1 MSEREP
7 HDDDELDE
15 EEDDE
20 EEESPPP
27 PKAKSK
33 TASASASKSGA
44 SRDKA
49 TASAAKPTVIT
60 TERAVAIGI
69 IALAVGGLG
78 GWFGQIQKTKA
89 ALRAEIAAA
98 PAGSG
103 VPAGPCGAWQ
113 SKICSGTGDQSAAC
127 QQAKGAAE
135 LLVPSTCESALG
147 TVPETLAKVKA
158 GRASCD
164 KLVTKICADLSP
176 GSKTCDMVK
185 QRTPSFPTER
195 CDQMLK
201 SYDKVI
207 GELKQM
213 DQGGGGMQMGG
224 PRMPPGG
231 MPPGG
236 MPPGGMPPGGAQP
249 AGMPPGAMPHSGG
262 MPHITLPQSPPHP

>member
-1 MSEREP
+1 MSEP
-7 HDDDELDE
+7 KDDERDELDE
-15 EEDDE
+15 DEEE

-33 TASASASKSGA
+33 AASGSSSKSAGGRDKVSASASKPA
-44 SRDKA
+44 L
-49 TASAAKPTVIT
+49 IT

-78 GWFGQIQKTKA
+78 GWFGQVQKTKA

-103 VPAGPCGAWQ
+103 APAGPCGAWQ

-127 QQAKGAAE
+127 QEAKGAAE
-135 LLVPSTCESALG
+135 LLLPTTCEAALG

-164 KLVTKICADLSP
+164 KLVTKICADLTP

-213 DQGGGGMQMGG
+213 DQGGGMQMGG
-224 PRMPPGG
+224 PRMQMPPGG

-236 MPPGGMPPGGAQP
+236 MPPGGMPPGAQ
-249 AGMPPGAMPHSGG
+249 PGAMPPGGMPHSGV
-262 MPHITLPQSPPHP
+262 PHITLPQNAPHP